1 MRGSDERQGKAIN
14 NFQESLPNI
23 QSDLA
28 KEITKDPYNFD
39 FISIREGYNEKEL
52 KDALMDNIQ
61 KFLLELGTGFAFVGR
76 EYRLVVGETEEFID
90 MLFYHIKLHCYIVI
104 EVKISAF
111 KPADIGQLGTYI
123 TSVNHILKEENDG
136 PTIGLLICKIKDNIL
151 AKYASESSK
160 EPIGISEYQLS
171 KLLPDNFKGTLPS
184 IEEIEEELK

>member
-52 KDALMDNIQ
+52 KDALMGNIQ

>member
-76 EYRLVVGETEEFID
+76 EYRLVVSETEEFID
-90 MLFYHIKLHCYIVI
+90 MLFYHIKLHCYVVI

-111 KPADIGQLGTYI
+111 KPADIWQLGTYI
-123 TSVNHILKEENDG
+123 ISVN
-136 PTIGLLICKIKDNIL
+136 PYT
-151 AKYASESSK
+151 
-160 EPIGISEYQLS
+160 
-171 KLLPDNFKGTLPS
+171 KGR
-184 IEEIEEELK
+184 KR

>member
-52 KDALMDNIQ
+52 KDALMGNIQ

-76 EYRLVVGETEEFID
+76 EYRLVVGKTEEFID

>member
-1 MRGSDERQGKAIN
+1 MKDKEKPLN
-14 NFQESLPNI
+14 NFQESLPNV

-76 EYRLVVGETEEFID
+76 EYRLVVGETEEF
-90 MLFYHIKLHCYIVI
+90 YWYVI
-104 EVKISAF
+104 LSYKITLLCSNRSKKYQHF

-136 PTIGLLICKIKDNIL
+136 PTIGLLICKTKDNIL